1 MTIPLR
7 IVEGDLRR
15 AHEVREL
22 RRHRTEYRRA
32 FDRTAYA
39 DEVDL
44 HQERQQA
51 LSAAAAGFDYPY
63 SYPGDPFSRL
73 HRSATRHA

>member
-7 IVEGDLRR
+7 IVEGDLRS

-44 HQERQQA
+44 HRERQQA
-51 LSAAAAGFDYPY
+51 LSAAAGFDYPY
-63 SYPGDPFSRL
+63 SYPGDPFSRR
-73 HRSATRHA
+73 HRSVTCHA